1 MFENINPDSSE
12 AVADAIAI
20 LAEAV
25 PESHRN
31 VRGST
36 MLMADVYRIM
46 GQAKSD
52 SAVSDKEYKKETD
65 SIVSIVSI
73 ATENDRDEQEMLKI
87 YSDSKVMPTAA
98 KDAVARGDKAIFG
111 ISDDYMKTLKEEFEK
126 YISENGSSEDISA
139 LAQLIGVKLD

>member
-36 MLMADVYRIM
+36 MLMADV
-46 GQAKSD
+46 
-52 SAVSDKEYKKETD
+52 
-65 SIVSIVSI
+65 
-73 ATENDRDEQEMLKI
+73 
-87 YSDSKVMPTAA
+87 TA
-98 KDAVARGDKAIFG
+98 
-111 ISDDYMKTLKEEFEK
+111 
-126 YISENGSSEDISA
+126 
-139 LAQLIGVKLD
+139 